1 MTENTKT
8 LALQVKKQAERITGV
23 QIYLTV
29 ALAGL
34 KIFEFVDI
42 PWLFVLSPLWII
54 FFAVFTLVL
63 VKFNTELISSIL
75 FFIKTGQVKKN
86 E

>member
-54 FFAVFTLVL
+54 FFVVFTLVL

-75 FFIKTGQVKKN
+75 FFIKTGQIKKN